1 MSPPVIEL
9 NVQPSDR
16 EENSTGS
23 DSILTAQSPVLKDG
37 NPLIRLPFSSP
48 RLDHGR
54 EAHLTITSTKSS
66 EIGIIGISP
75 LSELDESE
83 VLDSE
88 RSPSRPQHGGLSPI
102 SPARNRFEVT
112 FTSLFC
118 SKI

>member
-1 MSPPVIEL
+1 VSPPVIEL

-16 EENSTGS
+16 EENKTGS
-23 DSILTAQSPVLKDG
+23 DIILTAQSPVLKDG

-54 EAHLTITSTKSS
+54 EPSLTATPTNR
-66 EIGIIGISP
+66 EIGIVGISP

-88 RSPSRPQHGGLSPI
+88 RSPSRPQPGGLSPI
-102 SPARNRFEVT
+102 SPARNRFVVT